1 MRAVARRLAVL
12 VGLAAL
18 LVTGAL
24 PARSAR
30 AAERC
35 SGTGAMP
42 LAGKSDVTRKATLCL
57 INRRRAARGVRPLRF
72 AKPLDAAARAFASRM
87 VSETFFAHVAPDG
100 AVLIQ
105 RVRAAGYLRA
115 AGRYLVGENLAWEPP
130 VRSSARSIVSA
141 WMHSA
146 GHRATMLDARFR
158 EIGIGI
164 ATGTPGAGRG
174 VTVTADF
181 GVRHLHA

>member
-1 MRAVARRLAVL
+1 VSAVLRRLAVL
-12 VGLAAL
+12 AGLATLAVL
-18 LVTGAL
+18 GAL
-24 PARSAR
+24 PAGSAV
-30 AAERC
+30 AAPRC

-42 LAGKSDVTRKATLCL
+42 TAGDATVTRKAALCL
-57 INRRRAARGVRPLRF
+57 INRRRAAHGLHALRF

-87 VSETFFAHVAPDG
+87 VDETFFAHVAPDG
-100 AVLIQ
+100 QVLTQ

-130 VRSSARSIVSA
+130 VRASARSIVTA

-146 GHRATMLDARFR
+146 VHRATMLDARFR

-164 ATGTPGAGRG
+164 AAGTPGSGRG
-174 VTVTADF
+174 ITVTADF
-181 GVRHLHA
+181 GVRHL